1 MKAVIMAGGMGTRLR
16 PVTGDRPKP
25 MADILGRPIM
35 EHILLQL
42 KSCGFDEICAAVKYR
57 AEDIMDYFSDGERLG
72 IKLQYRMETEPLG
85 TAGAVKNCRDFYG
98 DEDFLVI
105 SADAACDFKLDE
117 LMRAHKKSGAAI
129 SIALHR
135 NREPLRFG
143 LALQDNEGWV
153 RAFIE
158 KPDWPHVVTD
168 LVNTGIYVISP
179 RVMELVPEAK
189 ESDFGRDIFPELL
202 RRGEKILGLEM
213 DGYWRDMGSPGD
225 YYRCCADA
233 WEGIWKLPERLP
245 LMREV
250 AERSEVGGREKSL
263 SPSRFATAPSSEGAL
278 WDCSELFIPVSDR
291 AGVMGILSL
300 ELMELGADYAEGI
313 SLRTPRYEISIAPAA
328 ELSALRLAVR
338 GDDMEAARM
347 LELAREAI
355 EKLES

>member
-16 PVTGDRPKP
+16 PVTGDKPKP

-72 IKLQYRMETEPLG
+72 IKLQYRIETEPLG

-117 LMRAHKKSGAAI
+117 LMRAHKKSGAAV

-135 NREPLRFG
+135 NKEPLRFG
-143 LALQDNEGWV
+143 LALQDHEGWV

-202 RRGEKILGLEM
+202 RRREKILGLEM

-233 WEGIWKLPERLP
+233 WEGIWRLP
-245 LMREV
+245 GNPPASL
-250 AERSEVGGREKSL
+250 RS
-263 SPSRFATAPSSEGAL
+263 APHACARQGITRGAL
-278 WDCSELFIPVSDR
+278 QAEEQGVVFVPVADR

-338 GDDMEAARM
+338 GEDMEAARM
-347 LELAREAI
+347 LELAKEAI

>member
-35 EHILLQL
+35 EHILLHL

-57 AEDIMDYFSDGERLG
+57 AEDIMEYFGDGERLG
-72 IKLQYRMETEPLG
+72 LRLQYRIETEALG

-105 SADAACDFKLDE
+105 SADAACDFELQE
-117 LMRAHKKSGAAI
+117 LMRAHRKSGAAI

-143 LALQDNEGWV
+143 LAVQDNEGWV

-213 DGYWRDMGSPGD
+213 AGYWRDMGSPGD

-233 WEGIWKLPERLP
+233 YEGIWKIHPAAAGGGNRQDVSTADAP
-245 LMREV
+245 LAQARAKREGQMRQ
-250 AERSEVGGREKSL
+250 GGESL
-263 SPSRFATAPSSEGAL
+263 
-278 WDCSELFIPVSDR
+278 IPVSDR

-338 GDDMEAARM
+338 GEEMEAARM